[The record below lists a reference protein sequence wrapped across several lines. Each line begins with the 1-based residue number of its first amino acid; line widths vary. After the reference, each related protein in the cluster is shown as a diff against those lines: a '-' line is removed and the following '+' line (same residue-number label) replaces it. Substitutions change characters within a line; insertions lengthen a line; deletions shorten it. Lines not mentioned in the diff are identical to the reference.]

1 MTGALASR
9 SFLPRLPPATIAR
22 PRLHARLDAGPE
34 RALTLVA
41 APAGWGKTVL
51 LAGWAADRGAAWLTL
66 APRHADPARFWADVL
81 AALRRAGTALEGL
94 EPPGDAL
101 DDAFSLR
108 LADALAAAPGRPIIV
123 LDDLQCI
130 RGASIAALGELLGLG
145 DGLHVVGAT
154 RSDPDLPLARLR
166 LAGRLGEVRA
176 ADLAFT
182 PEEGAAMFSGLGLSL
197 RADQLERLVQRTE
210 GWAAGLRLAGLS
222 LAGEDDPD
230 AFVAEFAGDDRAVA
244 DYLTDEVLALQ
255 PPARREFLLRTSVAE
270 RLCGGLADALTGGDD
285 GARVLQEL
293 ERAGMFV
300 SALDRH
306 ECWFRYHGLFAELLR
321 ARLRLEHP
329 GVEPELHARAAG
341 WLAAHGGG
349 REAVPHAIAA
359 GSAGGAPGLLADHWL
374 ELVLGGPA
382 PEAVIAAA
390 DRPGADAA
398 LAVAAASASLLLGD
412 APGAEVRLVGI
423 GDRDDE
429 VGRLAVLLRARAAA
443 DLPGARGA
451 AAALLE
457 GPGPPAPDGDAL
469 RALALFHLGVAEF
482 AGGPPEA
489 AAEALEGAAAIAV
502 ERGREGLR
510 LGCLGRMAALEVA
523 AGRLTRGAGAAR
535 AAIVL
540 AETCGWQRT
549 AAAAWAYAALAATH
563 WHRDELDDAERRA
576 DAAAA
581 AAYASREAGATT
593 AIRALRAHLAAARGD
608 LVQARG
614 LLRAVR
620 DALPGSG
627 PVAARW
633 LDALGPAPWL
643 PDGDAGPLAEAA
655 AWLVRGDPLAAL
667 RRVDGLADA
676 DREAPALVRL
686 HAWLLDALARQGL
699 GRLDDA
705 GRSLEHALA
714 LAAGEGYRRPFVAGL
729 PVRRLLERQ
738 VERPTAYGP
747 FVAELLEALERQ
759 DGGATPGVLEPL
771 SERERAVLRLLP
783 TLLSYPEIAGEL
795 FVSVNTVK
803 THVKGIYRKLD
814 VTSRRAAVVRAR
826 ALRLI

>member
-1 MTGALASR
+1 M
-9 SFLPRLPPATIAR
+9 
-22 PRLHARLDAGPE
+22 LDAGPE

-41 APAGWGKTVL
+41 APAGWGKSVL
-51 LAGWAADRGAAWLTL
+51 LAGWAADHGAAWLTL
-66 APRHADPARFWADVL
+66 APGHADPARFWADVL
-81 AALRRAGTALEGL
+81 TSLRRAGTALEGL
-94 EPPGDAL
+94 EPPGTAL
-101 DDAFSLR
+101 DDGFSMR
-108 LADALAAAPGRPIIV
+108 LADELAAAPERPVIV

-130 RGASIAALGELLGLG
+130 RGAAIAALGELLALG

-182 PEEGAAMFSGLGLSL
+182 PQEGAAMLSGLGLSL
-197 RADQLERLVQRTE
+197 RDDQLERLVQRTE

-222 LAGEDDPD
+222 LAGEHDPD

-255 PPARREFLLRTSVAE
+255 PATLRRFLLRTSVAE
-270 RLCGGLADALTGGDD
+270 RLCGGLADALTGGDG

-293 ERAGMFV
+293 EHAGMFV

-306 ECWFRYHGLFAELLR
+306 RTWFRYHGLFAELLR
-321 ARLRLEHP
+321 TRLRLEHP
-329 GVEPELHARAAG
+329 GLEPELHARAAG

-359 GSAGGAPGLLADHWL
+359 GPAGGAARLLADHWL
-374 ELVLGGPA
+374 ELMLGGPA

-398 LAVAAASASLLLGD
+398 LALAAASASLSLGD
-412 APGAEVRLVGI
+412 AAGAEARLDVV
-423 GDRDDE
+423 GDRADG
-429 VGRLAVLLRARAAA
+429 VGRLAALLRARAGADVAGARRAA
-443 DLPGARGA
+443 GALLDRPGA
-451 AAALLE
+451 
-457 GPGPPAPDGDAL
+457 PAPEGDAL

-482 AGGPPEA
+482 AGGPLEA
-489 AAEALEGAAAIAV
+489 AAEDLEAAAAIAV

-549 AAAAWAYAALAATH
+549 AAAAWAYAALAVTQ

-576 DAAAA
+576 DAAAT
-581 AAYASREAGATT
+581 AAYASRETAATT
-593 AIRALRAHLAAARGD
+593 AVRALRAHLAAARD
-608 LVQARG
+608 DVVQARG

-620 DALPGSG
+620 DALPESG

-633 LDALGPAPWL
+633 VDALGPAPWM
-643 PDGDAGPLAEAA
+643 PEGDAGPLGEATD
-655 AWLVRGDPLAAL
+655 WLARGDPLAAL

-676 DREAPALVRL
+676 DSAAPPVLRL

-699 GRLDDA
+699 GRLDA
-705 GRSLEHALA
+705 AAQSLEHALA

-729 PVRRLLERQ
+729 PVRRLLERH

-826 ALRLI
+826 GLRLL